1 MKWLISKIMF
11 EQLRRHLKQASR
23 LKSYFTLELS
33 LLLKQSFWICL
44 YLYSKHN
51 TAKKKKKKA
60 CHGKVFFDAQQQQ
73 CFYDCTA
80 ADKRESVC
88 ERERPINYS
97 FMCICP
103 STLYLKYFLLDD
115 TCALWLSFNSQSL
128 IPIKGS
134 QLKVMLL

>member
-44 YLYSKHN
+44 YVFVQQTQHS
-51 TAKKKKKKA
+51 KKKKKKA

-73 CFYDCTA
+73 CFYDFTA
-80 ADKRESVC
+80 ADKRESVW

-97 FMCICP
+97 FMYICP
-103 STLYLKYFLLDD
+103 STLYLKYFLLDE
-115 TCALWLSFNSQSL
+115 THYGCHL
-128 IPIKGS
+128 IPKVWLP
-134 QLKVMLL
+134 LKVDN